1 MEVALLELPG
11 GVALLGGHEA
21 RPHLYAVGPQ
31 LHDAVDVLA
40 RVDAAAGD
48 DRDVAAL
55 VCRLKGA
62 HLGHNLRHEL
72 LEGVVFVF
80 ELFGLV
86 AQVASRLGTLD
97 HNRVGQVAVLREPLA
112 AEQSGGACRRD
123 DGDQLGPRPL
133 GEERGEVERQPRT
146 REDDVGLLG
155 NGRADHVGEVRHGH
169 HDVDADD
176 AARPLARL
184 AQLLLQPPD
193 AGLAVILRIVVVDGS
208 QSGRRDDADAS
219 LLGNGRGE
227 ARERNADAHAALYD
241 GQRSE
246 QVSDFQCF
254 HGCLARDA
262 FCSVPL
268 RQR

>member
-1 MEVALLELPG
+1 MVRAPWVRNEGRLSGSPAPEKMMS
-11 GVALLGGHEA
+11 AFSA
-21 RPHLYAVGPQ
+21 MAV
-31 LHDAVDVLA
+31 
-40 RVDAAAGD
+40 
-48 DRDVAAL
+48 
-55 VCRLKGA
+55 
-62 HLGHNLRHEL
+62 
-72 LEGVVFVF
+72 
-80 ELFGLV
+80 
-86 AQVASRLGTLD
+86 
-97 HNRVGQVAVLREPLA
+97 
-112 AEQSGGACRRD
+112 
-123 DGDQLGPRPL
+123 
-133 GEERGEVERQPRT
+133 
-146 REDDVGLLG
+146 
-155 NGRADHVGEVRHGH
+155 DHVGEVRHGH

-254 HGCLARDA
+254 HG
-262 FCSVPL
+262 
-268 RQR
+268 